1 MKKIVLASSSPRRK
15 EILDN
20 LGISYNIKTLE
31 IKETI
36 DENLTHSQIV
46 KSLSYQKALSV
57 KDLVDK
63 NSIIIGADTIVTM
76 KDKIFIKPKN
86 ENDAFDMLKTL
97 SGNKHTVYTGLTI
110 IDVDSNNVIS
120 TYEKTNVFMDN
131 ITDAEI
137 RNYIKTKEWIGKAG
151 AYGIQGIASLF
162 IKRIEGDYFN
172 VVGLPIRKLYEGLDE
187 IGINLL
193 KINVNYK

>member
-20 LGISYNIKTLE
+20 LGISYDIKTLE
-31 IKETI
+31 IKEII

-46 KSLSYQKALSV
+46 KSLSYQKALAV
-57 KDLVDK
+57 KELVDK

-86 ENDAFDMLKTL
+86 ENDAFDMIKTL

-110 IDVDSNNVIS
+110 IDVNSNNVIS
-120 TYEKTNVFMDN
+120 TSEKTNVFMDN
-131 ITDAEI
+131 VTDEEI

-172 VVGLPIRKLYEGLDE
+172 VVGLPIKKLYEVLDE